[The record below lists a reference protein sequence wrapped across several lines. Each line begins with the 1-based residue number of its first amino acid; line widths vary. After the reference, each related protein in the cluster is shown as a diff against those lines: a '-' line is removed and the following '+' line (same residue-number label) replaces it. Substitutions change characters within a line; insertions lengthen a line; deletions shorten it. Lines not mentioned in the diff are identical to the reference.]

1 MNKNAE
7 KNLRVSYIR
16 ALERFAKSSINLLKK
31 DDFDLGLFCD
41 RMQKNEA
48 NLRKL
53 EAVFLDSKYTKA
65 LENYVNLVLNLSQ
78 KKDESLRAVLTKEA
92 NLLYKLKNQNS
103 YKKEKHKNK
112 IKENL

>member
-1 MNKNAE
+1 MNKNTE
-7 KNLRVSYIR
+7 KTLRVAYIR
-16 ALERFAKSSINLLKK
+16 ALERFTKSSVNLLKK
-31 DDFDLGLFCD
+31 DDFDLELFCD

-65 LENYVNLVLNLSQ
+65 LECYVNLVLSLSLKKEANLQSI
-78 KKDESLRAVLTKEA
+78 LTKEA
-92 NLLYKLKNQNS
+92 NLLYKLKSQNS